1 MKHILYSTFL
11 FFCFHSFAQD
21 LNLSQ
26 QYSFGGSGYDQLLK
40 TIRLSNGNYIL
51 AGVSSSPLSGTKT
64 EAGYGLIDWW
74 IVCLDANYNELWQ
87 KTMGGTLDDYMSG
100 VKELSNGDLLV
111 YGFSNSS
118 NTGNKQSITH
128 GSNDYWVVRMTNSG
142 TVVWDKTYG
151 GSDVDNASN
160 LLELSSGNI
169 IVSGSSNSPVSG
181 NKTVPSY
188 GFTDVWVLK
197 LDPDGNILTQAVYG
211 GSNYDSD
218 YSMLQYGNDGLFLA
232 ANSISGVSGNK
243 TIPNLGGD
251 DAWIIKIDTSLNI
264 INQYVVGGNSVDY
277 PASFIQLDNGNFLLT
292 FISSSTAGGMK
303 TENGYGS
310 NDVWLVELDTD
321 FNVVRDKTIG
331 GNVDEYIYNTYQL
344 DNGNI
349 LLPINTGSASNSL
362 KSENNMGAS
371 DSWLVVLDENWNIAY
386 ENTIGSSGADGINE
400 MIRKSNGEV
409 VFFGNSNGGINN
421 DKTCNTNGQND
432 FWVVTAQTDLS
443 VNSNIL
449 STESIYPNPT
459 ESTIQFKTTEMNND
473 PYQVLDIS
481 GKVLMEGIVNKQQID
496 LSELHSGTYF
506 ISLNNNQYKVV
517 KL

>member
-1 MKHILYSTFL
+1 MKHILYFTFL
-11 FFCFHSFAQD
+11 FFCHHFFAQNIN
-21 LNLSQ
+21 LNQ

-51 AGVSSSPLSGTKT
+51 AGVSSSPISGTKT
-64 EAGYGLIDWW
+64 EAGYGLVDWW

-87 KTMGGTLDDYMSG
+87 KAMGGTLDDYMSG
-100 VKELSNGDLLV
+100 VKELNNGDILI
-111 YGFSNSS
+111 YGFSSS
-118 NTGNKQSITH
+118 QNNGNKQSVNY
-128 GSNDYWVVRMTNSG
+128 GSNDYWLVRMTNSG
-142 TVVWDKTYG
+142 AVLWDKTYG

-277 PASFIQLDNGNFLLT
+277 PASFIQLNNGNFLLT
-292 FISSSTAGGMK
+292 FTSSSTAGGMK

-349 LLPINTGSASNSL
+349 LLPINSGSASNSL

-371 DSWLVVLDENWNIAY
+371 DSWLVVLDENWNIIY
-386 ENTIGSSGADGINE
+386 ENTIGSSGADGMNE
-400 MIRKSNGEV
+400 MIQKSNGDV

-421 DKTCNTNGQND
+421 DKTCNTNGQLD
-432 FWVVTAQTDLS
+432 FWVVAADTDLS
-443 VNSNIL
+443 IESNAL
-449 STESIYPNPT
+449 VDQVLYPNPT
-459 ESTIQFKTTEMNND
+459 QSSVYFKNSQLD
-473 PYQVLDIS
+473 GQSYRVLDIS
-481 GKVLMEGIVNKQQID
+481 GKVVSEGVVIKEQID
-496 LSELHSGTYF
+496 FSAFQSGTYF
-506 ISLNNNQYKVV
+506 ISINGNNYKVV
-517 KL
+517 KE